1 MLRNLAL
8 ACLGLSLL
16 AGPAAARGDGPSG
29 NGRKAEAKV
38 FRSAKAE
45 RSPLLLHRAMSTSV
59 RPSGMLS
66 NAACGRAARGG
77 AARCGGG
84 ASVRAVNWGGGWSR
98 GLPPA
103 LGIQAQECPSDTMAT
118 LAEGHDDIVRCIP
131 V

>member
-16 AGPAAARGDGPSG
+16 AGPAAARGDGSTG
-29 NGRKAEAKV
+29 SGRKAEAKA
-38 FRSAKAE
+38 FRSAKSE
-45 RSPLLLHRAMSTSV
+45 RSPLLLRRAMVVPV
-59 RPSGMLS
+59 RPTGLLS
-66 NAACGRAARGG
+66 NAACGRPVRGG
-77 AARCGGG
+77 VARCGGAG
-84 ASVRAVNWGGGWSR
+84 LRTVHWGGAWTH

-103 LGIQAQECPSDTMAT
+103 LGVQAQECPSGTMAT